1 MPFLDRIIGNSL
13 TIKYIKKMRIQEQIE
28 LGFTLLEML
37 VTLVIVG
44 ILVTMAVP
52 SIHEFLRNNQL
63 SSRTDKLISTF
74 NFTRSEAITQNGL
87 IYITA
92 IAVDNWGEGWT
103 IWVDQDGD
111 GLLDN
116 GLNDTEILHEVRFS
130 GATTIK
136 LQNDD
141 FSAISLEAIS
151 LAQVDSSLKPKT
163 LGYRGNAALAVTSPV
178 QFNICDDRSNEK
190 GRQIEIR
197 ITGRVAMVNNDDF
210 QCQ

>member
-92 IAVDNWGEGWT
+92 IAVDNWGET
-103 IWVDQDGD
+103 
-111 GLLDN
+111 
-116 GLNDTEILHEVRFS
+116 
-130 GATTIK
+130 
-136 LQNDD
+136 
-141 FSAISLEAIS
+141 
-151 LAQVDSSLKPKT
+151 
-163 LGYRGNAALAVTSPV
+163 
-178 QFNICDDRSNEK
+178 
-190 GRQIEIR
+190 
-197 ITGRVAMVNNDDF
+197 
-210 QCQ
+210 